1 MSVAPVLYV
10 LSTIWGDEEKML
22 MFRLN
27 LEEFLG
33 RETQPEEYM
42 ELCQKSTDHARVN
55 GRVNYFL
62 AMTKD
67 EKAE

>member
-1 MSVAPVLYV
+1 M
-10 LSTIWGDEEKML
+10 
-22 MFRLN
+22 
-27 LEEFLG
+27 G

-67 EKAE
+67 EKPE

>member
-1 MSVAPVLYV
+1 M
-10 LSTIWGDEEKML
+10 
-22 MFRLN
+22 
-27 LEEFLG
+27 G
-33 RETQPEEYM
+33 RETQPEEYK

-55 GRVNYFL
+55 GGANYFL